1 MVTIRKF
8 EIEDSETVAAI
19 TNEAFEEEIAKGMPR
34 FTAENVVESSQ
45 RHGVN
50 IFAAEDRG
58 HVAGF
63 IMHVESRMGYPAQI
77 HLVGVRK
84 EFRGRGIGRMLAEHA
99 IEHSKNIGDRKI
111 RLYTRPWNVP
121 MSKICIGLGFV
132 PEAYLRKEFL
142 NEDLVQYSLFL

>member
-8 EIEDSETVAAI
+8 EREDGETVATIA
-19 TNEAFEEEIAKGMPR
+19 NETLEEEIAKGMPE
-34 FTAENVVESSQ
+34 FTAENMVESSL
-45 RHGVN
+45 RRGVN
-50 IFAAEDRG
+50 VFVAEDGGR
-58 HVAGF
+58 VAGF
-63 IMHVESRMGYPAQI
+63 LMLVESRMGYPAQI
-77 HLVGVRK
+77 HLVGVRR
-84 EFRGRGIGRMLAEHA
+84 EFRGRGTGRMLVEHA
-99 IEHSKNIGDRKI
+99 VVHSKKIGDRKI